1 MLHAVASSSIGVEDM
16 VFHSLFIG
24 ATGAGKTNA
33 LLYWL
38 ERLSRDRKDVA
49 LVLID
54 PHGDAAIDLV
64 RAIPKAERE
73 RVTILDPTYVSF
85 GLNPL
90 SLPPGVELRT
100 GSRPSTPRSSSSP
113 PSSPTSST
121 RTPRPPRG

>member
-1 MLHAVASSSIGVEDM
+1 VTSSTIGAEDM

-38 ERLSRDRKDVA
+38 ERFSRDRKDVV

-64 RAIPKAERE
+64 RAIPKTERA

-85 GLNPL
+85 GLNP
-90 SLPPGVELRT
+90 SRFPRAWSSRT
-100 GSRPSTPRSSSSP
+100 GSSVTALKCKAP
-113 PSSPTSST
+113 
-121 RTPRPPRG
+121 

>member
-1 MLHAVASSSIGVEDM
+1 M

-38 ERLSRDRKDVA
+38 QRLSRDRKDVA

-64 RAIPKAERE
+64 RAIPKTERE
-73 RVTILDPTYVSF
+73 RVTIFDPTYVSF
-85 GLNPL
+85 GLNP
-90 SLPPGVELRT
+90 SRFPRAWNSRT
-100 GSRPSTPRSSSSP
+100 GSRCNSLKVQSTIAAWVESNGNSQGR
-113 PSSPTSST
+113 
-121 RTPRPPRG
+121 RE

>member
-1 MLHAVASSSIGVEDM
+1 MASSNIGVEDM

-38 ERLSRDRKDVA
+38 ERLSRDRRDVA

-64 RAIPKAERE
+64 RAIPKTERE
-73 RVTILDPTYVSF
+73 RVTIFDPTYVSF
-85 GLNPL
+85 GLNP
-90 SLPPGVELRT
+90 SRFPRASSSRT
-100 GSRPSTPRSSSSP
+100 GSRCNSLKVQSTIAAWVESNGNSQG
-113 PSSPTSST
+113 
-121 RTPRPPRG
+121 RGE